1 MSNREL
7 KALIKTLRSQGVVS
21 YEANG
26 IKLLLDPNYRLEQRP
41 KRGTKYNKISQT
53 NDLQE
58 QIDGLVPQL
67 TDEQWLLA
75 TNSLDPEALEQ

>member
-26 IKLLLDPNYRLEQRP
+26 IKLLLDPNYRLEQKQ

>member
-1 MSNREL
+1 MSTKEL
-7 KALIKTLRSQGVVS
+7 KSLIKALRSQGVVS
-21 YEANG
+21 YECNG
-26 IKLLLDPNYRLEQRP
+26 LKLLLDPNYQP
-41 KRGTKYNKISQT
+41 KRKAVSKASQKRL
-53 NDLQE
+53 NASSDLQE

>member
-26 IKLLLDPNYRLEQRP
+26 IKLLLDPNYRPEQRP